1 MALQQISSEC
11 EVDVFETQDIGGTD
25 YWTAGLGATAGWVD
39 MAYYDLFYAQVAVG
53 ATWNAA
59 DQLDELHLEQATTAI
74 GGGAKEVCNI
84 DQVAANTAGEIFVL
98 ELKSEDL
105 DVDGGFHYVRAYCS
119 EGGNTG
125 TDNVSITYVRAN
137 CRNATDDLV
146 GATQAI
152 KA

>member
-1 MALQQISSEC
+1 
-11 EVDVFETQDIGGTD
+11 
-25 YWTAGLGATAGWVD
+25 
-39 MAYYDLFYAQVAVG
+39 
-53 ATWNAA
+53 
-59 DQLDELHLEQATTAI
+59 LHLEQATTAI